1 MASLTLYGTQWC
13 SDCKRTK
20 QFLGEQRVRYN
31 WVDVESD
38 PDGLAFIEQAQDG
51 GHSVPTLRFDDGT
64 VLVEPSNGELAA
76 KLGLSLKAR
85 CPFYDVIIIGGGPA
99 GLMAAIYLAREGL
112 DALIIERAGVGG
124 QAGVTE
130 RLDNFPG
137 WPEGIG
143 GGELAD
149 RLATQAQRFGVE
161 ILRAQEVV
169 SLQTHGRNRDV
180 HTADGAE
187 YGARAMLVATGSTYL
202 RLGVPGE
209 AEFLGA
215 GIHFCATCDG
225 PFYKGQDVAV
235 IGGGNSAGEEA
246 IFLARFAAHVT
257 MLVRGP
263 HLTASQIV
271 QQKVREN
278 EKISVRY
285 NTVVEAFQG
294 DKRLRSLLIR
304 DRTTGVTEEIT
315 PAGVFVF
322 IGLKPNSGFLPDEIE
337 RDSQGFV
344 KTGIDLQT
352 TMPGIF
358 AAGDVRAGS
367 TKQAASAVGEGATA
381 ALAIREYLK
390 HV

>member
-1 MASLTLYGTQWC
+1 
-13 SDCKRTK
+13 
-20 QFLGEQRVRYN
+20 
-31 WVDVESD
+31 
-38 PDGLAFIEQAQDG
+38 
-51 GHSVPTLRFDDGT
+51 
-64 VLVEPSNGELAA
+64 
-76 KLGLSLKAR
+76 
-85 CPFYDVIIIGGGPA
+85 
-99 GLMAAIYLAREGL
+99 
-112 DALIIERAGVGG
+112 VGG

-130 RLDNFPG
+130 RLDIFPG
-137 WPEGIG
+137 WPVGLG
-143 GGELAD
+143 GGELAE

-187 YGARAMLVATGSTYL
+187 YGAHALLVTTGSTYL
-202 RLGVPGE
+202 RLNVPGE

-225 PFYKGQDVAV
+225 PFYKGAEELLVV
-235 IGGGNSAGEEA
+235 GGGNSAGEEA

-304 DRTTGVTEEIT
+304 DLTTGATEEIT

-337 RDSQGFV
+337 RDSQGFD

>member
-1 MASLTLYGTQWC
+1 
-13 SDCKRTK
+13 
-20 QFLGEQRVRYN
+20 
-31 WVDVESD
+31 
-38 PDGLAFIEQAQDG
+38 
-51 GHSVPTLRFDDGT
+51 
-64 VLVEPSNGELAA
+64 
-76 KLGLSLKAR
+76 
-85 CPFYDVIIIGGGPA
+85 
-99 GLMAAIYLAREGL
+99 
-112 DALIIERAGVGG
+112 
-124 QAGVTE
+124 VTE

-143 GGELAD
+143 GAELAD
-149 RLATQAQRFGVE
+149 RLTEQAQRFGVE
-161 ILRAQEVV
+161 ILRAQEVA
-169 SLQTHGRNRDV
+169 SIQTHGRSRDV
-180 HTADGAE
+180 HTTDGAE

-209 AEFLGA
+209 AEFIGS

-246 IFLARFAAHVT
+246 IFLARFARRVT

-263 HLTASQIV
+263 RLTASQIV
-271 QQKVREN
+271 QQKVAEN
-278 EKISVRY
+278 EKITVRY
-285 NTVVEAFQG
+285 NTVVEAFRG
-294 DKRLRSLLIR
+294 EKRLQAVVIR
-304 DRTTGVTEEIT
+304 DSTTGATEEIT

-322 IGLKPNSGFLPDEIE
+322 IGLEPNSGFLPDEIE
-337 RDSQGFV
+337 RDSRGFV

>member
-1 MASLTLYGTQWC
+1 MAGLTLYGTPWC

-38 PDGLAFIEQAQDG
+38 PDGLAFIEQVQDG
-51 GHSVPTLRFDDGT
+51 GHSVPTLQFDDGD
-64 VLVEPSNGELAA
+64 VLIEPSNAELAT

-85 CPFYDVIIIGGGPA
+85 CPFYDVVIIGGGPA
-99 GLMAAIYLAREGL
+99 GLMASIYLAREGL
-112 DALIIERAGVGG
+112 ETLIIERAGVGG

-143 GGELAD
+143 GGDLAD
-149 RLATQAQRFGVE
+149 RLAEQAQRFGVE
-161 ILRAQEVV
+161 ILRAQEVA
-169 SLQTHGRNRDV
+169 SIQTHGRSRDV

-187 YGARAMLVATGSTYL
+187 YGARAIVVATGSTYL

-209 AEFLGA
+209 DQFIGS

-246 IFLARFAAHVT
+246 IFLARFVNHVT

-271 QQKVREN
+271 QQKVAEN
-278 EKISVRY
+278 EKITVRY
-285 NTVVEAFQG
+285 NTAVEEFKG
-294 DKRLRSLLIR
+294 DKRLRSVVVR
-304 DRTTGVTEEIT
+304 DKTTGATEEIT
-315 PAGVFVF
+315 PAGVFIFV
-322 IGLKPNSGFLPDEIE
+322 GLKPNSGFLPDEID

-344 KTGIDLQT
+344 KTGLDLQT
-352 TMPGIF
+352 TLPGVF
-358 AAGDVRAGS
+358 VAGDVRAGS
-367 TKQAASAVGEGATA
+367 TKQAASAVGEGATV
-381 ALAIREYLK
+381 ALMIREYLK